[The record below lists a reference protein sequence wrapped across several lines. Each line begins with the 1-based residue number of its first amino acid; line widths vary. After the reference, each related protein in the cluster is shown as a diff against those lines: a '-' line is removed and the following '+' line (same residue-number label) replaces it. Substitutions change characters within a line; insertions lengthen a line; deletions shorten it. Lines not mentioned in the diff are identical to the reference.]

1 MPRRSC
7 CPDVAPGV
15 VDVNAAGAEISQPRP
30 FSAATMQC
38 VLDTSRSGSGS
49 TQSLPAER
57 PIDKLPVVNVWLVAS
72 PVVPPPVRLRCRVMT
87 PMAACARGFLDS
99 RKGDCLNDQ

>member
-1 MPRRSC
+1 
-7 CPDVAPGV
+7 
-15 VDVNAAGAEISQPRP
+15 
-30 FSAATMQC
+30 
-38 VLDTSRSGSGS
+38 
-49 TQSLPAER
+49 
-57 PIDKLPVVNVWLVAS
+57 VVNVWLVAS